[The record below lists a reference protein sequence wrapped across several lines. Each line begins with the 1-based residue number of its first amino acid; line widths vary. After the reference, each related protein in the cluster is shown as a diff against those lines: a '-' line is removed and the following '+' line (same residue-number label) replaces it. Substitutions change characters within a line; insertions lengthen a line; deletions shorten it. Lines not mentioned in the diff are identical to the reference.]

1 VVIYFNMFLCKL
13 FRNLLLIYYLQTY
26 LFVCYYTKK
35 KIPYYIL
42 QGTNYEEFDSSCVFQ
57 LAHAG
62 QNPLIFCSDTEQLA
76 KRYA

>member
-1 VVIYFNMFLCKL
+1 MNEC
-13 FRNLLLIYYLQTY
+13 
-26 LFVCYYTKK
+26 
-35 KIPYYIL
+35 IL

-76 KRYA
+76 KRYAHNKYA

>member
-1 VVIYFNMFLCKL
+1 MNKC
-13 FRNLLLIYYLQTY
+13 
-26 LFVCYYTKK
+26 
-35 KIPYYIL
+35 IL

-76 KRYA
+76 KRYAYNKFNFFKLFY